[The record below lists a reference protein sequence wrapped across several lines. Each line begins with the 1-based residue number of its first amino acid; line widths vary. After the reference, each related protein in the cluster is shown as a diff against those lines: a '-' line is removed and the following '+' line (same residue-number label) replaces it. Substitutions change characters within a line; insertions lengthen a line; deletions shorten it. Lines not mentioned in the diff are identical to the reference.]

1 MMNEIIDDATILQK
15 NVQLLL
21 GEVRALR
28 KEKDVLEHKI
38 DRLLQELDELKQ
50 RKNDLQR
57 ILDLNTLKAAL
68 TKKEDISELRGR
80 ITEMIKELNKAIYY
94 LEQNG

>member
-38 DRLLQELDELKQ
+38 DRLVQELDELKQ

-57 ILDLNTLKAAL
+57 ILDLNTLQAAL

>member
-38 DRLLQELDELKQ
+38 GRLVQELDELKQ

-57 ILDLNTLKAAL
+57 ILDLNTLQAAL

>member
-1 MMNEIIDDATILQK
+1 MMNAIIDDATILQK

-38 DRLLQELDELKQ
+38 DRLVQELDELKQ

-57 ILDLNTLKAAL
+57 ILDLNTLQAAL

>member
-38 DRLLQELDELKQ
+38 GRLEQELDELKQ

-57 ILDLNTLKAAL
+57 ILDLNTLQAAL

>member
-38 DRLLQELDELKQ
+38 DRLEQELDELKQ

-57 ILDLNTLKAAL
+57 ILDLNTLQAAL

>member
-57 ILDLNTLKAAL
+57 ILDLNTLQAAL

>member
-38 DRLLQELDELKQ
+38 DRMVQELDELKQ

-57 ILDLNTLKAAL
+57 ILDLNTLQAAL

>member
-38 DRLLQELDELKQ
+38 DRLEQELDELKQ

-57 ILDLNTLKAAL
+57 ILDLNTLQAAL

-80 ITEMIKELNKAIYY
+80 ITEMIKELNKTIYY